1 MSYDLKILLKDFEN
15 DIWLYLEKSLPDD
28 KIRFWDEQIK
38 SHPELKK
45 IIEETEQVLSVYN
58 ENALIDIEEPVF
70 NSVLNSIKDKSSISK
85 KIRELLKI
93 NGRTGDGFNTVKIAF
108 GGTLAVAAVV
118 MLLITEKPNPIK
130 NFSSELLDWNAE
142 EIDTQMDEM
151 ELSLR
156 LAKDD
161 EFKKYFINKLMEDRW
176 NRDII
181 IINNGIKEI
190 EKEIKEKS
198 M

>member
-1 MSYDLKILLKDFEN
+1 M
-15 DIWLYLEKSLPDD
+15 
-28 KIRFWDEQIK
+28 
-38 SHPELKK
+38 
-45 IIEETEQVLSVYN
+45 
-58 ENALIDIEEPVF
+58 IDIEEPVF

-108 GGTLAVAAVV
+108 GGALAVAAVV